1 MQKEKIE
8 IIFRRSQLKTEKTKH
23 VKKKI
28 FILYSPRAVKIEPA
42 TSTKID
48 TEIMISLPKNSK

>member
-28 FILYSPRAVKIEPA
+28 SFFTHQGQSKLNQQPA
-42 TSTKID
+42 QK
-48 TEIMISLPKNSK
+48 